1 MHSSATGFYS
11 GGHENSIR
19 GNLMELLSLS
29 NERDGLETLA
39 DVLVDS
45 LKPDSLVR
53 LADALIRRIAK
64 S

>member
-1 MHSSATGFYS
+1 
-11 GGHENSIR
+11 
-19 GNLMELLSLS
+19 MELLSLS